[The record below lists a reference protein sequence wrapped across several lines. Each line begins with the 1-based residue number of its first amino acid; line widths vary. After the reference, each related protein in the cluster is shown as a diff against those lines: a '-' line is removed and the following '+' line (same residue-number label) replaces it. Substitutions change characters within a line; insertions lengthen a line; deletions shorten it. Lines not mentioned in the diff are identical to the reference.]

1 MAGYAPINDVG
12 QAAVHVAL
20 LDGRAGLFV
29 TNVPEPSPEL
39 LALGALLALAALR
52 RRSAQPTLST

>member
-39 LALGALLALAALR
+39 LALAALR
-52 RRSAQPTLST
+52 RRSAQPRPKKTQIEK

>member
-20 LDGRAGLFV
+20 LDRRADLFV
-29 TNVPEPSPEL
+29 TNVAEPSPEL

-52 RRSAQPTLST
+52 RRSAQPTLSG